1 MVQQIF
7 KYFLM
12 CNKCL
17 NLDPFL
23 FGKLSS
29 ASLIIAS
36 TDVKINHMISFCENV
51 EFKGFHCSG
60 LFLLIFKCLPA
71 LPSTFSSSYFTL
83 LEYES
88 S

>member
-1 MVQQIF
+1 
-7 KYFLM
+7 M

-17 NLDPFL
+17 NLDLCL
-23 FGKLSS
+23 FGKLLG
-29 ASLIIAS
+29 AGLIIAS
-36 TDVKINHMISFCENV
+36 TDVKINHMISFWENM
-51 EFKGFHCSG
+51 EFKGFCCSG

-71 LPSTFSSSYFTL
+71 LSSTFSSSYFTL